1 MNKFY
6 CTVTITGEPVDQ
18 VIIEQIQFSYSV
30 MVTPQDEAMILLDE
44 GMFSNDKEMLKDM
57 FEVRIDDRALDQ

>member
-1 MNKFY
+1 
-6 CTVTITGEPVDQ
+6 
-18 VIIEQIQFSYSV
+18 
-30 MVTPQDEAMILLDE
+30 MVTPQDKAMILLDE